1 MRLDKYLSNMGLGSR
16 KDVRGIIGSGAVT
29 VDGQVVRH
37 PDAKIQE
44 GKSEVQVNGQAVAYK
59 PFVYLMLYKPQG
71 YLSATEDGRGGPVAT
86 DLIGEDY
93 NFYNLGPAGRLD
105 KDAEGFLLL
114 TNDGPFVHRNITPE
128 QHVEKQYFV
137 RLRTSITPEDQE
149 AFKVGIQF
157 KDGTLCRPAQLEA
170 GEAEPNTAFVTIHEG
185 KFHQVKKMFLARNNE
200 VLYLKRIS
208 IGGIALD
215 ETLKPGEY
223 RELTKEE
230 LERLL

>member
-16 KDVRGIIGSGAVT
+16 KDVRSIIGSGVVT
-29 VDGQVVRH
+29 VDGQVVKSA
-37 PDAKIQE
+37 DAKIQE
-44 GKSEVQVNGQAVAYK
+44 GVSDVQVNGQNIAYK
-59 PFVYLMLYKPQG
+59 PFVYLMLYKPAG

-86 DLIGEDY
+86 DLIGDDF
-93 NFYNLGPAGRLD
+93 NFYDLGPAGRLD

-114 TNDGPFVHRNITPE
+114 TNDGPFVHRIITPE
-128 QHVEKQYFV
+128 KHVEKQYFV
-137 RLRTSITPEDQE
+137 RLRTGITPEDQE
-149 AFKVGIQF
+149 AFKAGIQF
-157 KDGTLCRPAQLEA
+157 RDGTLCRPAELEA
-170 GEAEPNTAFVTIHEG
+170 GEEPNTAFVTIHEG

-200 VLYLKRIS
+200 VVYLKRIS

-230 LERLL
+230 LEPLL

>member
-29 VDGQVVRH
+29 VDGQVVRSA
-37 PDAKIQE
+37 DAKVQE
-44 GKSEVQVNGQAVAYK
+44 GKSVVQVNGKDVAYK
-59 PFVYLMLYKPQG
+59 PFVYVMLYKPAG

-93 NFYNLGPAGRLD
+93 NFYDLGPAGRLD

-114 TNDGPFVHRNITPE
+114 TNDGPFVHRIITPE
-128 QHVEKQYFV
+128 KHVEKQYFV
-137 RLRTSITPEDQE
+137 RLRQAITQEDQE
-149 AFKVGIQF
+149 AFRAGIRF
-157 KDGTLCRPAQLEA
+157 KDGTLCRPAKLEA
-170 GEAEPNTAFVTIHEG
+170 GNEPNTAYVTIHEG
-185 KFHQVKKMFLARNNE
+185 KFHQVKKMFLARGNE
-200 VLYLKRIS
+200 VVYLKRIA
-208 IGGIALD
+208 IGGIPLD

-230 LERLL
+230 LEQLL